1 MTLKGEQIMSRRK
14 LEFLFQE
21 PGLVEAIAFAPGERR
36 KNLITEGYRDSGIPD
51 LMIDLHPDTHRPY
64 CLMSLNFHKTYP
76 AVLWGLRISMADE
89 RFDVPQA
96 GLTDVPLHEAFS
108 WAYVHFILE
117 EEMPQPSRADER
129 ASLTRHVLQHAL
141 ASV

>member
-1 MTLKGEQIMSRRK
+1 ML
-14 LEFLFQE
+14 
-21 PGLVEAIAFAPGERR
+21 EAIASDPTQKRSGESILSR
-36 KNLITEGYRDSGIPD
+36 GYGDTSIPD
-51 LMIDLHPDTHRPY
+51 LMVDYRPGENCPFAWICY
-64 CLMSLNFHKTYP
+64 NFHKTYP

-117 EEMPQPSRADER
+117 EEMPQPARADER

>member
-1 MTLKGEQIMSRRK
+1 ML
-14 LEFLFQE
+14 
-21 PGLVEAIAFAPGERR
+21 EAIASDPTQKRSGESILSR
-36 KNLITEGYRDSGIPD
+36 GYGDTSIPD
-51 LMIDLHPDTHRPY
+51 LMVDYRPGENCPFAWICY
-64 CLMSLNFHKTYP
+64 NFHKTYP

-108 WAYVHFILE
+108 WAYVHFVLE
-117 EEMPQPSRADER
+117 EEMPQPARADER